1 MAEPNPTLIGLPGAA
16 LVDKGI
22 ADLERGHVSAESL
35 LVTVAAERLETLGV
49 LRPGLATGSV
59 EAPLA
64 LYALLG
70 KNDVIDPYSTYNALL
85 RELSS
90 FVRAL
95 EHRIFSGQRDSGQRD
110 S

>member
-1 MAEPNPTLIGLPGAA
+1 MARSNPALVGLPGAS
-16 LVDKGI
+16 LVEKGV
-22 ADLERGHVSAESL
+22 ADLERGEVSAESL
-35 LVTVAAERLETLGV
+35 LVTVAKERLESLGV

-64 LYALLG
+64 LYARLG
-70 KNDVIDPYSTYNALL
+70 ESGALDPYSTYNALL

-95 EHRIFSGQRDSGQRD
+95 EHRASVERRRGRR
-110 S
+110 

>member
-1 MAEPNPTLIGLPGAA
+1 MAQSNPTLVGLPGAA
-16 LVDKGI
+16 LIEKGV
-22 ADLERGHVSAESL
+22 ADLERREVSAESL
-35 LVTVAAERLETLGV
+35 LVTIAAERLETLGV

-64 LYALLG
+64 LYAWVGESGVL
-70 KNDVIDPYSTYNALL
+70 DPYSTYNALL

-95 EHRIFSGQRDSGQRD
+95 EHRVALERRRSAGSA
-110 S
+110 